1 VSSKSRFG
9 LAPRNYRKDSGL
21 VGVDLFESSGVS
33 RMEVQDW
40 AHDTSGSLSVSPP
53 SIERDDNRQ
62 QQKHKNIH
70 LMVLKKQREKYEIN
84 DGQFTV
90 VFSSPPEMG
99 GVLNNIK
106 YGENNNLFR

>member
-70 LMVLKKQREKYEIN
+70 LMVLKKQYEIN
-84 DGQFTV
+84 KRDGQFTV

-106 YGENNNLFR
+106 W